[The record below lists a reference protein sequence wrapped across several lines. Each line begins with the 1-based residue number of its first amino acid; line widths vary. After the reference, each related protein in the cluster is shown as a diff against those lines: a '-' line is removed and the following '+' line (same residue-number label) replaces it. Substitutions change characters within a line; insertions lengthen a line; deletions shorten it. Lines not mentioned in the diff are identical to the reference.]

1 VPQYQS
7 VAINLFGGLLSIF
20 SLQNSNN
27 MKRSI
32 TLCLLFLTLITLAQ
46 TKEQGPWWP
55 HPIWGA
61 EDQAGASNWVTPEK
75 IVEASKWIKTGVT
88 YELGHVYERE
98 MFVPDNRTFQLF
110 IPSFPTYGPDGE
122 DRVVFNDEVLIA
134 QIGQVGTQFD
144 GLGHPGKQMDM
155 ANGTTTEVFYNGY
168 STSEMKNPFGLQK
181 LGIEH
186 VKPLIT
192 TGILIDIAGAAGKD
206 VMEDGYELN
215 LDEVL
220 DALKK
225 EGISEDDITPGDAIL
240 FNFGWWRNWHTEF
253 VMDGKKRP
261 RISMEVVEWLIK
273 KQPAMVGS
281 DAILDGEKFNV
292 HLELT
297 MKNGIFNLEWMDFE
311 TLSADKVYQFMFVFT
326 PLRIKGATG
335 SPGRPLAIR

>member
-1 VPQYQS
+1 
-7 VAINLFGGLLSIF
+7 
-20 SLQNSNN
+20 